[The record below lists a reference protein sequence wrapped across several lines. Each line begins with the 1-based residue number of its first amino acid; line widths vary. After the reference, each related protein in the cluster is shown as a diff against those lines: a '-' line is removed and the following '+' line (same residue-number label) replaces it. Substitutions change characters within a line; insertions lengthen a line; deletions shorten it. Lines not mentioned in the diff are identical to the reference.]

1 MNNFALTD
9 AVVAP
14 LNGEPISV
22 LRETT
27 SGCVKAIWLPTAD
40 LLSKPFPL
48 RHVFSTAL
56 IHSSGRIWVASIA
69 NHAWSE
75 PLLSKLEEFLS
86 RHFGLLPWQYL
97 QTGVSDA
104 IEHEVVLHRT
114 CPLDKQF
121 SLLQLPRLADALVRR
136 WMSVQSN
143 LPEVAEI
150 RRMKESLIQQI
161 HISTDRAVADF
172 MSHVDLEIASV
183 SGETELRLDMYNY
196 LANLAHRR
204 ARLQFAKAFP
214 LLADLV
220 CTADTKSLW
229 REVGKKVDGLHSPV
243 IFLSK
248 ELGISTGAVRAL
260 NGVSVADV
268 GQYFYEHPKELLSLL
283 NAFPKEFLP
292 KFPEHWRILQ
302 QQYGVAKIFFGRSP
316 AAAVLVKARV
326 AHSLR
331 FAVQFNHAEAQLNDE
346 DLPRVERLRTGLIQ
360 ATYSYYGIEQNHTLG
375 IERRARINQLIDRFL
390 GQLSWSRLLESSRKF
405 EKSYAEAIEKN
416 LDAIKFIS
424 GQKYFDFCPQGRFV
438 TSTGWFVRCL
448 SSAAELR
455 THGLQLGVCLATPG
469 HRAVYHEEC
478 FLAKAVI
485 FAIHNPLGEAKSTAE
500 FHLSMVRTTTKE
512 SMVRFQLV
520 QHTGHKNQAVDSLA
534 KGALESLQAQFATPA
549 WQLHARNGIR
559 FSQLRNSFSS
569 QDSGIS
575 AAHFMTSLL
584 AFRATFKDKADKL
597 LQQFSGETEQHSLD
611 NRDCNQSK

>member
-1 MNNFALTD
+1 MSCFELTD
-9 AVVAP
+9 SVEGP
-14 LNGEPISV
+14 LNGEPVAVIRDSLTGGV
-22 LRETT
+22 TALW
-27 SGCVKAIWLPTAD
+27 IPTAE
-40 LLSKPFPL
+40 LFSRPIPL
-48 RHVFSTAL
+48 RHVYSTAL
-56 IHSSGRIWVASIA
+56 IHSSGRIWVASIV
-69 NHAWSE
+69 NHAWTE
-75 PLLSKLEEFLS
+75 TLLSKLEEFLS

-97 QTGVSDA
+97 QTGASEA

-114 CPLDKQF
+114 CQLDEQF
-121 SLLQLPRLADALVRR
+121 SLLQLPRLADALLRR
-136 WMSVQSN
+136 WMSVQPN

-150 RRMKESLIQQI
+150 RRMKETLIQQI
-161 HISTDRAVADF
+161 HISTDRAIADF

-183 SGETELRLDMYNY
+183 CGEAGLRLDMYNY
-196 LANLAHRR
+196 LANPAHRR
-204 ARLQFAKAFP
+204 ARLQYAKAFP

-248 ELGISTGAVRAL
+248 ELGISTGTVRAL

-292 KFPEHWRILQ
+292 KFPEHWQILQ

-331 FAVQFNHAEAQLNDE
+331 FAVQFNHAEAQLNEE
-346 DLPRVERLRTGLIQ
+346 DLPRVERLRSGLVQ
-360 ATYSYYGIEQNHTLG
+360 ATYSYYGIERNHPLG
-375 IERRARINQLIDRFL
+375 IERRARINQMIDRFL

-424 GQKYFDFCPQGRFV
+424 GQKYFDFCPQGKFV

-448 SSAAELR
+448 SSAAELK

-485 FAIHNPLGEAKSTAE
+485 FAIHNQLGEAKSTAE
-500 FHLSMVRTTTKE
+500 FHLSMVKATTKD

-520 QHTGHKNQAVDSLA
+520 QHTGHKNQAVDSAA
-534 KGALESLQAQFATPA
+534 KGALESLQGQFATTA
-549 WQLHARNGIR
+549 WQIHARNGIR
-559 FSQLRNSFSS
+559 FSQLRNTFSS
-569 QDSGIS
+569 QDAGIS

-584 AFRATFKDKADKL
+584 ALRATFKEKADKL
-597 LQQFSGETEQHSLD
+597 LQQFSGETELQSLD
-611 NRDCNQSK
+611 HQDGN